1 MKSKGMDG
9 STDRRG
15 IHQRIFLGTKVHCEA
30 EFSSRMVDSREDDI
44 DEALDSDESR
54 RASQLEGN

>member
-1 MKSKGMDG
+1 MDE

-15 IHQRIFLGTKVHCEA
+15 IHQRICLGTKVHCEA